1 MEKSEENKVKL
12 SFNKSE
18 EYRAK
23 IHSLIP
29 GGAHTYS
36 KGDDTF
42 PAIAPAAIQYG
53 KGCYVWDID
62 GNKFLDCAMGLTS
75 VTLGHAQEEIN
86 QPVIEEIQ
94 RGLNFQRP
102 SYLEAE
108 LAESFLSLIK
118 QHDRIKFAKNGS
130 TVTTAAVKLARAYTG
145 RKLVAFPEDHPFF
158 SYDDWFIGKTACSFG
173 VPEEISAL
181 SKTFKSCSLKSL
193 KDLFGK
199 YPDQIAA
206 VIFEPKRNKCDHDC
220 KCSISNETYLKEAAK
235 IIHENGSILILDEMI
250 TGFKAAFP
258 GLTTELDIDAD
269 ITTWGKSISNGFSF
283 AAMTGKSE
291 IMDLGGIKNEGA
303 KKFFMT
309 STTHGAETIG
319 IRAVIETIN
328 FYKINNVIEHNYS
341 VGKKLYQRCISI
353 IKKENFEDYMKI
365 APNYWMLIFE
375 LNHPDKSLI
384 PYLQTSFSQQ
394 MILNGILIQASFVPC
409 YSHDEKA
416 ITLFCNAFQKT
427 IKTIKR
433 HLKKEENLRDIKLTK
448 RVFRKYI

>member
-1 MEKSEENKVKL
+1 MEKSEETKVKL

-23 IHSLIP
+23 IHDLIP

-42 PAIAPAAIQYG
+42 PVIAPAAIQYG

-62 GNKFLDCAMGLTS
+62 GNMFLDCAMGLSS
-75 VTLGHAQEEIN
+75 VTLGHALEEID
-86 QPVIEEIQ
+86 QPVIEEIK

-102 SYLEAE
+102 SYLEGE
-108 LAESFLSLIK
+108 LAELFLSLIK

-145 RKLVAFPEDHPFF
+145 RKFVAFPEDHPFF

-181 SKTFKSCSLKSL
+181 SKTFISCSLKSL
-193 KDLFGK
+193 KELFAK
-199 YPDQIAA
+199 YPDTIAA
-206 VIFEPKRNKCDHDC
+206 VIFEPKRNKCDHGC

-258 GLTTELDIDAD
+258 GLTTELDIDSD
-269 ITTWGKSISNGFSF
+269 ITTWGKSTSNGFSF

-291 IMDLGGIKNEGA
+291 IMDLGGIKNEGT

-319 IRAVIETIN
+319 LRAVIETIN
-328 FYKINNVIEHNYS
+328 FYKKNKVIDHNYNI
-341 VGKKLYQRCISI
+341 GEKLYHRCISI
-353 IKKENFEDYMKI
+353 IKKEKFEEFMKI

-375 LNHPDKSLI
+375 LKHPDESLI
-384 PYLQTSFSQQ
+384 PYLQTSFSQE
-394 MILNGILIQASFVPC
+394 MILNGVLIQASFVPC
-409 YSHDEKA
+409 YSHNEKA
-416 ITLFCNAFQKT
+416 IDLFCNAFHDT
-427 IKTIKR
+427 IKT
-433 HLKKEENLRDIKLTK
+433 LKSQLINEESLRTIKLTK
-448 RVFRKYI
+448 RVFRNYN

>member
-1 MEKSEENKVKL
+1 MEKSDEIRVKL

-23 IHSLIP
+23 IHELIP

-42 PAIAPAAIQYG
+42 PTIAPAAIKYG
-53 KGCYVWDID
+53 KGCYIWDID

-75 VTLGHAQEEIN
+75 VTLGHALEQIN
-86 QPVIEEIQ
+86 QPVIEELR

-102 SYLEAE
+102 SYLEGE
-108 LAESFLSLIK
+108 LAELFLSLIK

-173 VPEEISAL
+173 VPDEITAL
-181 SKTFKSCSLKSL
+181 SKTFKSCSLESL
-193 KDLFGK
+193 SKLFAN
-199 YPDQIAA
+199 YPNQIAA
-206 VIFEPKRNKCDHDC
+206 VILEPKRSKCDLDC
-220 KCSISNETYLKEAAK
+220 KCSISNKSYLKQAAK
-235 IIHENGSILILDEMI
+235 IIHKNGSILILDEMI

-283 AAMTGKSE
+283 AAMTGKSK
-291 IMDLGGIKNEGA
+291 IMDLGGIKSEGA
-303 KKFFMT
+303 EKFFMT

-319 IRAVIETIN
+319 LRAVIETIN
-328 FYKINNVIEHNYS
+328 FYKSNNVINYNQS
-341 VGKKLYQRCISI
+341 VGEKLYNKCILI
-353 IKKENFEDYMKI
+353 IKEESFEDFI
-365 APNYWMLIFE
+365 QITPNFWMLIFE
-375 LNHPDKSLI
+375 LKHSNKNLI
-384 PYLQTSFSQQ
+384 PYLQTYFSQE
-394 MILNGILIQASFVPC
+394 MILNGILIQSSFVPC
-409 YSHDEKA
+409 FSHDDEA
-416 ITLFCNAFQKT
+416 IELFCRAFKNT
-427 IKTIKR
+427 IKALKNQLLNEKTLTSIKPV
-433 HLKKEENLRDIKLTK
+433 K

>member
-1 MEKSEENKVKL
+1 MEKSEVNKVKL
-12 SFNKSE
+12 SFNNSE
-18 EYRAK
+18 KYRSK
-23 IHSLIP
+23 IHDLIP

-42 PAIAPAAIQYG
+42 PLIAPAAIQYG

-62 GNKFLDCAMGLTS
+62 GNMFLDCAMGLSS
-75 VTLGHAQEEIN
+75 VTLGHALEQIN
-86 QPVIEEIQ
+86 QPVIEEIK

-102 SYLEAE
+102 SYLEGE
-108 LAESFLSLIK
+108 LAELFLSLIE

-130 TVTTAAVKLARAYTG
+130 TVTTASVKLARAYTG

-173 VPEEISAL
+173 VPEEFSAL

-193 KDLFGK
+193 NELFAK

-206 VIFEPKRNKCDHDC
+206 VIFEPKRNKCDNGC
-220 KCSISNETYLKEAAK
+220 KCSISNESYLKEAAK
-235 IIHENGSILILDEMI
+235 IIHKNGSILILDEMI

-258 GLTTELDIDAD
+258 GLTTKLDIDAD
-269 ITTWGKSISNGFSF
+269 ITTWGKSTSNGFSF

-303 KKFFMT
+303 KKFFMS

-319 IRAVIETIN
+319 LRAVIETIN
-328 FYKINNVIEHNYS
+328 FYKRNKVIDHNHS
-341 VGKKLYQRCISI
+341 IGEKLYQKCISI
-353 IKKENFEDYMKI
+353 IKKENFQDYMKI

-375 LNHPDKSLI
+375 LKHPDESLI
-384 PYLQTSFSQQ
+384 PYLQTSFSQE

-409 YSHDEKA
+409 YSHNDKA
-416 ITLFCNAFQKT
+416 IDLFCIAFDKT
-427 IKTIKR
+427 IKKLKSQ
-433 HLKKEENLRDIKLTK
+433 LKKEETLRDIKLTK
-448 RVFRKYI
+448 RVFRKNI